1 MTQIKYGVH
10 YVSFMNDPKP
20 LNQVFIIRSTNHDS
34 TNQGSLLGLTLTH
47 MEVKNV
53 RLCSES

>member
-1 MTQIKYGVH
+1 MKYIIQTKLYTLLRTLLLIKTPGDT
-10 YVSFMNDPKP
+10 FG
-20 LNQVFIIRSTNHDS
+20 
-34 TNQGSLLGLTLTH
+34 QGSLLGLTLTH